1 MGQIHNPTCR
11 PFQPSIH
18 LSAFRFL
25 PFVWD
30 ECVRLG
36 SESDA
41 EILGPQ
47 PHEWGCSKEVFTGP
61 EVVFLTSPVDRGCSF
76 FYNSS

>member
-1 MGQIHNPTCR
+1 MGQIHNQTCR

-18 LSAFRFL
+18 LSAFRLL

-30 ECVRLG
+30 ECVRLA

-47 PHEWGCSKEVFTGP
+47 PHE
-61 EVVFLTSPVDRGCSF
+61 
-76 FYNSS
+76 

>member
-11 PFQPSIH
+11 PLQPSIH

-30 ECVRLG
+30 ECVRLT
-36 SESDA
+36 SESDE
-41 EILGPQ
+41 EIWVDKPGMGLFEDGYPRIRNSFSDFSGGQ
-47 PHEWGCSKEVFTGP
+47 RMLF
-61 EVVFLTSPVDRGCSF
+61 FL
-76 FYNSS
+76 